1 MADVTDAT
9 FATDVVERSNTVPV
23 VVDLWAPWCGP
34 CTSLGPILEKVV
46 GETQGM
52 VELAKINVDENPE
65 VSAAFKVQSIPAVY
79 ALKDGQ
85 VVDGF
90 MGAQGEPQVVE
101 FVQRLLDM
109 AVTTV
114 DEDGN
119 PEADE
124 PTISEP
130 SADGVTPEAVEPEPA
145 GVSDEEAA
153 LIEIELNELLLV
165 VKGDDEARERFV
177 ELLDQL
183 GAQDPR
189 TNTYRRK
196 LATALF

>member
-119 PEADE
+119 PVADE

-189 TNTYRRK
+189 TNAYRRK

>member
-34 CTSLGPILEKVV
+34 CKSLGPILEKVV

-189 TNTYRRK
+189 TNAYRRK

>member
-79 ALKDGQ
+79 AMKDGQ

-189 TNTYRRK
+189 TNAYRRK

>member
-52 VELAKINVDENPE
+52 VELAKVNVDENPE